1 MFHRKVAID
10 MAWELT
16 LWYTVKDIWI
26 DLNRISKGLV
36 DPTSDTATR
45 LR

>member
-1 MFHRKVAID
+1 MFHRKVGNRYGLGVD
-10 MAWELT
+10 FVD
-16 LWYTVKDIWI
+16 TVKDIWI